1 MSGPGR
7 VLVLGVG
14 NLLWADEG
22 FGVRCVEAFARRW
35 AVPAHVE
42 LMDGGTQGLYLVQHI
57 ADAERVLVFD
67 AVDFGAP
74 AGSMVVVRDG
84 EVPSFIAHGKM
95 SLHQAGVADVL
106 ACAELLG
113 RKPVA
118 LTVIG
123 AQPLELEDY
132 GGSLTPPL
140 RALVP
145 EAVARAVDE
154 LRAWGVALVPRSEG
168 DPGLMVP
175 ALSLDAYERGRPS
188 AEAACRI
195 GDARVLA
202 ATGTTQGS

>member
-1 MSGPGR
+1 MSTPER

-22 FGVRCVEAFARRW
+22 FGVRCVEHFARRW
-35 AVPAHVE
+35 TAPFNVE
-42 LMDGGTQGLYLVQHI
+42 LMDGGTQGLYLVQYI
-57 ADAERVLVFD
+57 ADADRVLVFD

-74 AGSMVVVRDG
+74 AGSLVMVRD
-84 EVPSFIAHGKM
+84 EDVPSFIARGKM

-118 LTVIG
+118 LTVVG
-123 AQPLELEDY
+123 AQPLDLEDY

-145 EAVARAVDE
+145 EAVERAAAE
-154 LRAWGVALVPRSEG
+154 LRAWGVDLAPRAEG
-168 DPGLMVP
+168 HPGLMVP
-175 ALSLDAYERGRPS
+175 ALAIDAYERGRPP
-188 AEAACRI
+188 ADAACRH
-195 GDARVLA
+195 GDERVLA
-202 ATGTTQGS
+202 AARSASGS

>member
-1 MSGPGR
+1 MSAAPR

-35 AVPAHVE
+35 SVPPGVE

-74 AGSMVVVRDG
+74 DGTLVVVRDAD
-84 EVPSFIAHGKM
+84 VPSFIARGKM

-123 AQPLELEDY
+123 AQPVELEDY
-132 GGSLTPPL
+132 GGSLTPTV

-145 EAVARAVDE
+145 RAVELAAEE
-154 LRAWGVALVPRSEG
+154 LRAWGVELVERTDAPPEVI
-168 DPGLMVP
+168 VP
-175 ALSLDAYERGRPS
+175 ALSIEAYESGRPS
-188 AEAACRI
+188 ADAACRH
-195 GDARVLA
+195 GDERVLSA
-202 ATGTTQGS
+202 VAPGR